1 MPGRDV
7 TSPPHLLQ
15 VVCGGM
21 HTAALATDG
30 TIYTWGVNDEGALG
44 RPTFGESARKL
55 WEACTATTT
64 PSDRDLDRDGTG
76 SGSGSRSGSGLGS
89 FLPTDPYVQGVV
101 KLPEDAARIVQLSA
115 GDSHTTAL
123 AQDGTVYAWGTFR
136 DASGVLGFSSSVK
149 IQVAPVAVLGPR
161 AAATTTTTSISKAVG
176 VGVGVGVDVPITDP
190 VMQVVSGDDH
200 VLALTAKHEV
210 YSWGN
215 GQQGQL
221 GRVGERVSESRRR
234 DTYLTPSLMFVPG
247 TRDKGKRIVEVQAG
261 SYASFVRT
269 ENGTVF
275 AAGLNN
281 YGQLGVKE
289 PVRPSD
295 LQHTHTHTER
305 EREI

>member
-1 MPGRDV
+1 M
-7 TSPPHLLQ
+7 
-15 VVCGGM
+15 
-21 HTAALATDG
+21 
-30 TIYTWGVNDEGALG
+30 
-44 RPTFGESARKL
+44 
-55 WEACTATTT
+55 
-64 PSDRDLDRDGTG
+64 
-76 SGSGSRSGSGLGS
+76 GS
-89 FLPTDPYVQGVV
+89 FLPTDPYVPGVV

-234 DTYLTPSLMFVPG
+234 DTYLTPSRMFVPG

-295 LQHTHTHTER
+295 LQHTHTHRER